1 MELSQTN
8 LIRKRHLWVIFTPT
22 VGRPVTYYPASQS
35 AQSFKRA
42 YKNPE
47 FPRKM
52 SVVHW
57 MSNMQRVILDW
68 ETK

>member
-8 LIRKRHLWVIFTPT
+8 LIRKRHRWVIFTPT

-35 AQSFKRA
+35 AQSFRKA
-42 YKNPE
+42 YRTSG
-47 FPRKM
+47 FSRKM
-52 SVVHW
+52 SVACR
-57 MSNMQRVILDW
+57 MSIVQGVTLDW